1 MNLNYAAN
9 TKKNIKVSIAIA
21 KVTINNIS
29 IAKIINF

>member
-1 MNLNYAAN
+1 MQQIQ
-9 TKKNIKVSIAIA
+9 KKNIKVSIAIA